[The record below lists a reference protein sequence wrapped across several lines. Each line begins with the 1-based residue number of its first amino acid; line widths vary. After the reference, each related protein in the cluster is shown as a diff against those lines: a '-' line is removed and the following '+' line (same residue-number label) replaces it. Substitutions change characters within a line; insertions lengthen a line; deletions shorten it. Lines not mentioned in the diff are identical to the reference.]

1 MRQKAQKRRNIDL
14 KQTNT
19 LHFYQKNCVFCS
31 KKTKFQS
38 KKQQFYTLKNQKKR
52 RYQNLYKRDYDTPQ
66 NKHINIYYFFL
77 VRAVF
82 FLAVPFD
89 LLASSAIIA

>member
-38 KKQQFYTLKNQKKR
+38 KKQQFYTLKNQKKE
-52 RYQNLYKRDYDTPQ
+52 
-66 NKHINIYYFFL
+66 
-77 VRAVF
+77 
-82 FLAVPFD
+82 
-89 LLASSAIIA
+89 AISKSL